1 MILRISI
8 LLILLLLVPA
18 FYIDRHFHLK
28 KHRAF
33 RFLLWGTSGIFM
45 AFTVWFCLYEN
56 FSDTESLVKGQYLML
71 LLMWSC
77 STLLFTVVS
86 ATGWIFRKCRQAQR
100 IRKLIDS
107 VALIGG
113 LSIAGSMLYGHISG
127 PEKLIVK
134 TYTYQSASI
143 PASFDGFRIVQ
154 LSDLHVGTFAN
165 RKNIIR
171 QITDSVMS
179 LQPDMI
185 VFTGDL
191 VNYHSG
197 ELDAFLPILSKMK
210 APFGIYAVLGNHD
223 YMNYRHWATEN
234 DRKADIQRL
243 ISLEKKMGWKVLL
256 NENSV
261 VRHQTDS
268 MAIIGVEN
276 DGKPPF
282 PARADLPRAQKGL
295 QADCFSILLSHDP
308 THWRRA
314 VLPTTNIPLTLSGH
328 THGMQLQFGHF
339 SPASWF
345 YPEWGGPYT
354 ITERGIPRTLYVSLG
369 TGEVLLP
376 FRLGAWPEINVIILH
391 HIPST
396 QP

>member
-1 MILRISI
+1 
-8 LLILLLLVPA
+8 
-18 FYIDRHFHLK
+18 
-28 KHRAF
+28 
-33 RFLLWGTSGIFM
+33 
-45 AFTVWFCLYEN
+45 
-56 FSDTESLVKGQYLML
+56 
-71 LLMWSC
+71 
-77 STLLFTVVS
+77 
-86 ATGWIFRKCRQAQR
+86 
-100 IRKLIDS
+100 
-107 VALIGG
+107 
-113 LSIAGSMLYGHISG
+113 
-127 PEKLIVK
+127 
-134 TYTYQSASI
+134 
-143 PASFDGFRIVQ
+143 
-154 LSDLHVGTFAN
+154 
-165 RKNIIR
+165 
-171 QITDSVMS
+171 
-179 LQPDMI
+179 
-185 VFTGDL
+185 
-191 VNYHSG
+191 
-197 ELDAFLPILSKMK
+197 MK

-223 YMNYRHWATEN
+223 YMNYRHWATGN

>member
-8 LLILLLLVPA
+8 LLILLLLIPA

-28 KHRAF
+28 KHLSYRIILWSISTI
-33 RFLLWGTSGIFM
+33 FL
-45 AFTVWFCLYEN
+45 AFTAWFCIYEN

-71 LLMWSC
+71 LLIWSC
-77 STLLFTVVS
+77 STLLFTIIS
-86 ATGWIFRKCRQAQR
+86 ATGSFFRKSRHAVK
-100 IRKLIDS
+100 IRKSFDAI
-107 VALIGG
+107 ALFGG
-113 LSIAGSMLYGHISG
+113 LGIAVSMLYGHIFG
-127 PEKLIVK
+127 PEKLTIK
-134 TYTYQSASI
+134 TFTYRSASV
-143 PASFDGFRIVQ
+143 PSAFHGFRIIQ
-154 LSDLHVGTFAN
+154 LSDLHVGTFSN
-165 RKNIIR
+165 RKNIIS

-179 LQPDMI
+179 LHPDMI

-197 ELDAFLPILSKMK
+197 ELDAFLPILSKIK
-210 APFGIYAVLGNHD
+210 APYGVYAILGNHD
-223 YMNYRHWATEN
+223 YMNYRHWLTDN

-243 ISLEKKMGWKVLL
+243 ISLEKKMGWRVLL
-256 NENSV
+256 NENCIIH
-261 VRHQTDS
+261 RLTDS
-268 MAIIGVEN
+268 IAIVGVEN

-282 PARADLPRAQKGL
+282 PSRADLPRALKGVSP
-295 QADCFSILLSHDP
+295 DCFSILLSHDP
-308 THWRRA
+308 THWKRD

-328 THGMQLQFGHF
+328 THGMQLQVGNF

-345 YPEWGGPYT
+345 YPEWGGPYVT
-354 ITERGIPRTLYVSLG
+354 SGDSSPRTLYVSLG